1 LRGSTGKTP
10 RLCASDID
18 PACINDVLDQR
29 PAAARA
35 LWVATFDAAV
45 KDARS
50 AAQLGPRERAEP
62 DPDTLAALTVWGD
75 VR

>member
-1 LRGSTGKTP
+1 L
-10 RLCASDID
+10 
-18 PACINDVLDQR
+18 
-29 PAAARA
+29 AA
-35 LWVATFDAAV
+35 FDAAA